1 MEKNGLVIRKKDEK
15 DKRVVRIEVLSI
27 GDEIVHKVLEER
39 VKFLETKM
47 VSLTEEEKIALNE
60 GLESLYNVMKQS

>member
-1 MEKNGLVIRKKDEK
+1 M
-15 DKRVVRIEVLSI
+15 
-27 GDEIVHKVLEER
+27 HKVLEER